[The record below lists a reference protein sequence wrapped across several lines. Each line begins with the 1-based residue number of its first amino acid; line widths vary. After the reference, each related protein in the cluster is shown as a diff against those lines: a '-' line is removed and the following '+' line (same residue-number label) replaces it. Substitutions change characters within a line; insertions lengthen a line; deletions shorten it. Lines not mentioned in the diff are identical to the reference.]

1 LFLITQKSHQQLF
14 FFPRFTLKKCSKEE
28 KKKQLNKLISHLI
41 FFHFSLAFTST
52 TDQRRKTLSQIA
64 EEGFL
69 EFINNILTIGTVPA
83 LFTDDEKDTIIG
95 NCRNAAKEAGYS
107 VSK

>member
-1 LFLITQKSHQQLF
+1 MYLNSKNLINTFSYSLFN
-14 FFPRFTLKKCSKEE
+14 P
-28 KKKQLNKLISHLI
+28 
-41 FFHFSLAFTST
+41 
-52 TDQRRKTLSQIA
+52 KTLSQIA

>member
-1 LFLITQKSHQQLF
+1 MERKFAGSPLIFFVFLQKLLLEQQEF
-14 FFPRFTLKKCSKEE
+14 
-28 KKKQLNKLISHLI
+28 NKHISRLI
-41 FFHFSLAFTST
+41 FFHFRPAST
-52 TDQRRKTLSQIA
+52 EKTLSQIA

-95 NCRNAAKEAGYS
+95 NCRNAAKDAGYS

>member
-1 LFLITQKSHQQLF
+1 LFNFLSI
-14 FFPRFTLKKCSKEE
+14 
-28 KKKQLNKLISHLI
+28 
-41 FFHFSLAFTST
+41 AFEI
-52 TDQRRKTLSQIA
+52 KMLSQIA

-69 EFINNILTIGTVPA
+69 EFINNILTIGMVPA
-83 LFTDDEKDTIIG
+83 LFTEDEKDTIIG

>member
-1 LFLITQKSHQQLF
+1 M
-14 FFPRFTLKKCSKEE
+14 
-28 KKKQLNKLISHLI
+28 
-41 FFHFSLAFTST
+41 
-52 TDQRRKTLSQIA
+52 LSQIA

-83 LFTDDEKDTIIG
+83 LFTEEEKDIIID
-95 NCRNAAKEAGYS
+95 NYRSFAKEAGFS

>member
-1 LFLITQKSHQQLF
+1 MSLFTSKYCEQLSTRLLISAGAS
-14 FFPRFTLKKCSKEE
+14 LKNCF
-28 KKKQLNKLISHLI
+28 KQLKINKHISRFI
-41 FFHFSLAFTST
+41 SST
-52 TDQRRKTLSQIA
+52 KTLLQIA

-69 EFINNILTIGTVPA
+69 EFINNILTIGSVPA